1 VINHQTAGTRLVTT
15 QLAYL
20 FDMWRLALDGRDDVL
35 LIATADPDALA
46 RHAPEAL
53 AGRGPFKDAVIDIA
67 PAAPAAPAA
76 PDAPDAPDAPAS
88 LLARAMRLTD
98 PAERLSLC
106 ARALEHGRTAPALMA
121 TASARMEVNDLDAAT
136 RDLDEAVRLASGWP
150 AVHFER
156 GKLWLR
162 LDDMARASASFREA
176 AERLPTFVSAWANL
190 GATLGELDEPEAA
203 LAAFR
208 HALTTDPENHQ
219 VLNNV
224 GVVCREL
231 GRLAESER
239 ALRQVIA
246 LVPALA
252 FGHYNLGHTLFLQGR
267 YHAALAAYA
276 EGQRRDP
283 ERNPVQASRLALSKL
298 GTGDAAGAL
307 LDLQGVMAGLPPD
320 YRRRLLADTAAIA
333 LALLTH
339 KPDLPGWARVNDWLQ
354 AELARLD

>member
-1 VINHQTAGTRLVTT
+1 
-15 QLAYL
+15 
-20 FDMWRLALDGRDDVL
+20 
-35 LIATADPDALA
+35 
-46 RHAPEAL
+46 
-53 AGRGPFKDAVIDIA
+53 
-67 PAAPAAPAA
+67 
-76 PDAPDAPDAPAS
+76 
-88 LLARAMRLTD
+88 
-98 PAERLSLC
+98 
-106 ARALEHGRTAPALMA
+106 
-121 TASARMEVNDLDAAT
+121 MEINDLDAAS
-136 RDLDEAVRLASGWP
+136 RDLDEAVRLAPDWP

-208 HALTTDPENHQ
+208 HALTSEPGNHQ

-246 LVPALA
+246 LVPELA

-267 YHAALAAYA
+267 YHAALAAYV

-307 LDLQGVMAGLPPD
+307 LDLQGLMAGLPPD
-320 YRRRLLADTAAIA
+320 YRRRLLTDTAAIA
-333 LALLTH
+333 LALLAH